1 MPFPRRDTAR
11 LPAPKA
17 APSARKFADDIA
29 NAVNIG
35 VTQARDSDTER
46 QFLTT
51 RAPNAIEWIIRPEFM
66 DRMSLLEGRDTS
78 QPESPPYWGSYEF
91 VRDVFELRCPVCNRG
106 SKKMIGATRAQIEAE
121 ILLRYDAEIDDDIC
135 PKCRNTRSDFMED
148 RMLRGFNA
156 AHAVVGMRAGKTFTS
171 AYICTYIEHVLL
183 SIAHRRKDHQGLQE
197 YFGLAPG
204 TTIDMAFVASSLKT
218 TEESVWQ
225 AYKNMRQISPW
236 FRRYGLWIKL
246 QEKVQDT
253 PLGTQKWSYSV
264 NDTEIHNGAVNMVAN
279 SYAAASGTV
288 VGRTRILGAVDEIG
302 RMKDT
307 DSAIGADEIYRGVEN
322 SLLTIRTATTSRK
335 LSTRWTGFM
344 LSVSSPT
351 SIFDKSMRLLSDAER
366 VPRMYAMHRATW
378 DFNPYMPRNHP
389 DIEEAYLKDPVG
401 AERDFGANPPATK
414 SPLIV
419 DKVTFEEAAIDWTL
433 LPTARFRIDGWSDD
447 SGRYHYVGAKFDSAD
462 LQVHG
467 AARYIAFDPGASFDA
482 FAGACAHEEL
492 DDEGRRITV
501 FDWIIRIVPPLGS
514 EVWFDGVV
522 DIVAQLQQY
531 YTIASVEFDQ
541 WNSMQP
547 MQLIRNLGIPAEPV
561 ATVDKHFIQFYRDA
575 MGGRVRML
583 PPTEE
588 NYDIIDPDKMSGPA
602 AALYE
607 LESLDRDVDGKIS
620 NPRKGDR
627 RGWNSD
633 DCAHVVVHVH
643 RMVQSAGITEAFD
656 DMSRRARRIRAEA
669 VMTDWAARNAGSLFN
684 PQGAVGRGQGKYGRG
699 W

>member
-1 MPFPRRDTAR
+1 MPFPRRDIAKTKAI
-11 LPAPKA
+11 APKPS
-17 APSARKFADDIA
+17 PSARKFADDIA

-35 VTQARDSDTER
+35 VTQARDNDTER
-46 QFLTT
+46 AFLTT
-51 RAPNAIEWIIRPEFM
+51 RAPNAIEWILREEFL
-66 DRMSLLEGRDTS
+66 DRHSLLDGREGTGDQET
-78 QPESPPYWGSYEF
+78 SPPYWGTYEF
-91 VRDVFELRCPVCNRG
+91 VRNVFELRCPLCNHG
-106 SKKMIGATRAQIEAE
+106 SPRMIGATKMQIESE
-121 ILLRYDAEIDDDIC
+121 TLLTYDVSIDDDAC
-135 PKCRNTRSDFMED
+135 PRCRNTRSDFIAD
-148 RMLRGFNA
+148 GMLHGFNA
-156 AHAVVGMRAGKTFTS
+156 AHFVGGMRSGKTFSS
-171 AYICTYIEHVLL
+171 AYVCTYIEHVLL
-183 SIAHRRKDHQGLQE
+183 TIAQRRKDHQGLQE

-204 TTIDMAFVASSLKT
+204 TVIDMAFVASSLKT
-218 TEESVWQ
+218 TEESIWQ
-225 AYKNMRQISPW
+225 AYKNMRQIAPW

-246 QEKVQDT
+246 QEKIQDT
-253 PLGTQKWSYSV
+253 PLGTQKWVYSV
-264 NDTEIHNGAVNMVAN
+264 NDTEIHNGAVHMVAD

-307 DSAIGADEIYRGVEN
+307 DSAMGADEIYRGVES
-322 SLLTIRTATTSRK
+322 SLMTIRAVTTSRQ

-351 SIFDKSMRLLSDAER
+351 SILDKSMRLLADAER
-366 VPRMYAMHRATW
+366 VPRMYAMHRSTW
-378 DFNPYMPRNHP
+378 EFNPYMPRDHP
-389 DIEEAYLKDPVG
+389 DIEDAYLKDPVG

-414 SPLIV
+414 SPLIIDRV
-419 DKVTFEEAAIDWTL
+419 SFEEAAIDWSL
-433 LPTARFRIDGWSDD
+433 LPTARFRLDGWSDD
-447 SGRYHYVGAKFDSAD
+447 TNRYHYVGAKVVDAD

-467 AARYIAFDPGASFDA
+467 TARYIAFDPGASFDA
-482 FAGACAHEEL
+482 FAGACAHAEI
-492 DDEGRRITV
+492 DEDGRTITV

-522 DIVAQLQQY
+522 DIVSELRQY

-547 MQLIRNLGIPAEPV
+547 MQLIRNLGIPSEPV
-561 ATVDKHFIQFYRDA
+561 ATVDRHFIQFYRDA

-588 NYDIIDPDKMSGPA
+588 NYDIIDPALMSGPA

-620 NPRKGDR
+620 NPRKGLR
-627 RGWNSD
+627 RGVNSD
-633 DCAHVVVHVH
+633 DCAHVVVHAH
-643 RMVQSAGITEAFD
+643 RLVQSAGITEKFD

-669 VMTDWAARNAGSLFN
+669 IMTDWAARDAGGLFN
-684 PQGAVGRGQGKYGRG
+684 PSGVNRNGGRG